1 MKEEG
6 GSDGGVVVQVSAE
19 SHTWHTDF
27 HFLKALLLSVNKK
40 KLATFEDGNLN
51 ELEL

>member
-6 GSDGGVVVQVSAE
+6 GSDGGVVVQVSAV

-27 HFLKALLLSVNKK
+27 YFLKALLWSVNKK
-40 KLATFEDGNLN
+40 KLTTFRDGNLN
-51 ELEL
+51 ELQL